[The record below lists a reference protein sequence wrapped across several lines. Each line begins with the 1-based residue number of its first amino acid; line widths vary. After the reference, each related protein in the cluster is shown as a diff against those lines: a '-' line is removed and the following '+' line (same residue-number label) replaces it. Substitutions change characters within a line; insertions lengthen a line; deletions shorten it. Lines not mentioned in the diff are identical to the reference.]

1 MTGRAL
7 NCKTQGFFSITV
19 TLYRV
24 PCHATMISVPVGG
37 IEWFV
42 VSPLCHDQS
51 LVYFYTFFYFTLYSV
66 LRTPTP
72 YAHRIHGYTEN
83 RHHFGSI
90 IPGLAS
96 HAMVQ
101 FFIKTPYSCTTIN
114 LARLSTSLS
123 WLFVHFTPLASL

>member
-1 MTGRAL
+1 MRI
-7 NCKTQGFFSITV
+7 NSPYPRVQRCSDWQGFELQDSGVFLHNSHFVQSTM
-19 TLYRV
+19 

-51 LVYFYTFFYFTLYSV
+51 LVYFYTFFYFTLYYV

-83 RHHFGSI
+83 RHHF
-90 IPGLAS
+90 
-96 HAMVQ
+96 
-101 FFIKTPYSCTTIN
+101 
-114 LARLSTSLS
+114 
-123 WLFVHFTPLASL
+123 